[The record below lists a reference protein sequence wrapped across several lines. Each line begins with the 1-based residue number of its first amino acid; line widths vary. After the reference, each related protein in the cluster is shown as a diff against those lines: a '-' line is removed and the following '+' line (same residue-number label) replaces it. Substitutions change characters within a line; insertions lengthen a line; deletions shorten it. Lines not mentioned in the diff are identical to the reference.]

1 MVCDLQERAFQPS
14 LWATGE
20 IMPRK
25 QTDSNFRRRLITN
38 LILDWRRTRREF
50 YLQWAASFA
59 DEVAEVDFLNWAVEW
74 TR

>member
-1 MVCDLQERAFQPS
+1 
-14 LWATGE
+14 
-20 IMPRK
+20 MPRK